1 MNSSKIKLKPKGHMG
16 KTINF
21 DSKLD
26 HKLFMK
32 DFLSRSYM
40 EENFSSW
47 CKSEKFDTSIIKLR
61 EILIDEIL
69 KKKLVNEKDFI
80 KSDCELESMHLF
92 LDDSQKNLDDTEQN
106 KISINFYETSKLL
119 KKEYVKFL
127 NICISKLFDE
137 KIYYQAVPT
146 FRFHFPHQ
154 KGYKWEDRYH
164 TDIMLGHPPYELNLW
179 LPFTKVYGSNS
190 MRLSSLEDSLNFMKN
205 TDYDFELFASNV
217 QYNKEWIRNLKKKS
231 SSLKMNYGEYILFD
245 PRCLHCTQYNN
256 TDNTRISMD
265 IRIITESN
273 LEKYSREYRTTGRKK
288 MLFEPGHYFS
298 NEPINI

>member
-47 CKSEKFDTSIIKLR
+47 CKSGKFDTSIIKLR

-69 KKKLVNEKDFI
+69 KKNLINEKDFI
-80 KSDCELESMHLF
+80 KSDYELEYMHLF

-106 KISINFYETSKLL
+106 KISINFYETSELL
-119 KKEYVKFL
+119 KKEYIKFL

-137 KIYYQAVPT
+137 KIY
-146 FRFHFPHQ
+146 
-154 KGYKWEDRYH
+154 
-164 TDIMLGHPPYELNLW
+164 
-179 LPFTKVYGSNS
+179 
-190 MRLSSLEDSLNFMKN
+190 
-205 TDYDFELFASNV
+205 
-217 QYNKEWIRNLKKKS
+217 
-231 SSLKMNYGEYILFD
+231 
-245 PRCLHCTQYNN
+245 
-256 TDNTRISMD
+256 
-265 IRIITESN
+265 
-273 LEKYSREYRTTGRKK
+273 
-288 MLFEPGHYFS
+288 
-298 NEPINI
+298 